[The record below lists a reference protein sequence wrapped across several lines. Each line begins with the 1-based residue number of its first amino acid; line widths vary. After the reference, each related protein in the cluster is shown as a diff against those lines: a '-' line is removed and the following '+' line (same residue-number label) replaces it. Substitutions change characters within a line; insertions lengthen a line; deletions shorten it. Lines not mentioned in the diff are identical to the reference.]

1 MVNLMLKLKMW
12 RKEMENE
19 LTFETA
25 EKQLQEIALKLE
37 DENLPFSEA
46 QKLYEK
52 GSELVKF
59 CLSSLDEVK
68 GKITI
73 IKKEL
78 DQFIEEKFE

>member
-19 LTFETA
+19 LTFESA

-46 QKLYEK
+46 QKLYEN

>member
-19 LTFETA
+19 LTFESA

-37 DENLPFSEA
+37 DENLSFSEA

>member
-1 MVNLMLKLKMW
+1 
-12 RKEMENE
+12 MENE
-19 LTFETA
+19 LTFESA

-37 DENLPFSEA
+37 DENLPFSKY
-46 QKLYEK
+46 QKDNDNA
-52 GSELVKF
+52 SHLVKV

>member
-1 MVNLMLKLKMW
+1 
-12 RKEMENE
+12 MENE
-19 LTFETA
+19 LTFESA

-52 GSELVKF
+52 GSELVKIS
-59 CLSSLDEVK
+59 LSSLDEVK

>member
-1 MVNLMLKLKMW
+1 
-12 RKEMENE
+12 MENE
-19 LTFETA
+19 LTFESA
-25 EKQLQEIALKLE
+25 EKQLQEIAHKLE

>member
-1 MVNLMLKLKMW
+1 
-12 RKEMENE
+12 MENE
-19 LTFETA
+19 LTFESA

-68 GKITI
+68 GKITV

>member
-1 MVNLMLKLKMW
+1 
-12 RKEMENE
+12 MENE
-19 LTFETA
+19 LTFESA
-25 EKQLQEIALKLE
+25 EKQLQEIALKFE

>member
-1 MVNLMLKLKMW
+1 
-12 RKEMENE
+12 MENE
-19 LTFETA
+19 LTFESA

-46 QKLYEK
+46 QKLYEN

>member
-19 LTFETA
+19 LTFESA

>member
-1 MVNLMLKLKMW
+1 
-12 RKEMENE
+12 MENE
-19 LTFETA
+19 LTFESA

-37 DENLPFSEA
+37 DDNLPFSEA

>member
-1 MVNLMLKLKMW
+1 
-12 RKEMENE
+12 MENE
-19 LTFETA
+19 LTFESA

-59 CLSSLDEVK
+59 CLSSLDETK

>member
-1 MVNLMLKLKMW
+1 
-12 RKEMENE
+12 MENE
-19 LTFETA
+19 LTFESA

-78 DQFIEEKFE
+78 DQFIEEKFD

>member
-1 MVNLMLKLKMW
+1 
-12 RKEMENE
+12 MENE
-19 LTFETA
+19 LTFESA

-37 DENLPFSEA
+37 DVNLPFSEA

>member
-1 MVNLMLKLKMW
+1 
-12 RKEMENE
+12 MENE
-19 LTFETA
+19 LTFESA

-37 DENLPFSEA
+37 DEKLPFSEA

>member
-1 MVNLMLKLKMW
+1 MLKLKMW

-19 LTFETA
+19 LTFESA

>member
-1 MVNLMLKLKMW
+1 
-12 RKEMENE
+12 MENE
-19 LTFETA
+19 LTFESA

-46 QKLYEK
+46 QKLYER

>member
-1 MVNLMLKLKMW
+1 
-12 RKEMENE
+12 MENE
-19 LTFETA
+19 LTFESA

-78 DQFIEEKFE
+78 DHFIEEKFE

>member
-1 MVNLMLKLKMW
+1 
-12 RKEMENE
+12 MENE

>member
-12 RKEMENE
+12 GKEMENE
-19 LTFETA
+19 LTFESA

>member
-1 MVNLMLKLKMW
+1 
-12 RKEMENE
+12 MENE
-19 LTFETA
+19 LTFESA

-37 DENLPFSEA
+37 DENLPFSAA

>member
-1 MVNLMLKLKMW
+1 
-12 RKEMENE
+12 MENE
-19 LTFETA
+19 LTFESA

-37 DENLPFSEA
+37 DKNLPFSEA

>member
-1 MVNLMLKLKMW
+1 MVNLMLKLKLW

-19 LTFETA
+19 LTFESA

>member
-1 MVNLMLKLKMW
+1 MLRLKKW

-59 CLSSLDEVK
+59 CLSSLDETK

>member
-1 MVNLMLKLKMW
+1 
-12 RKEMENE
+12 MENE
-19 LTFETA
+19 LTFESA

-52 GSELVKF
+52 GSELIKF

>member
-19 LTFETA
+19 LTFESA

-68 GKITI
+68 GKITV

>member
-1 MVNLMLKLKMW
+1 
-12 RKEMENE
+12 MENE
-19 LTFETA
+19 LTFESA
-25 EKQLQEIALKLE
+25 EKQLQEIALKIE

>member
-1 MVNLMLKLKMW
+1 
-12 RKEMENE
+12 MENE
-19 LTFETA
+19 LTFESA

-52 GSELVKF
+52 GSKLVKF

>member
-1 MVNLMLKLKMW
+1 
-12 RKEMENE
+12 MENE
-19 LTFETA
+19 LTFESA

-78 DQFIEEKFE
+78 DQFIEEKFK

>member
-1 MVNLMLKLKMW
+1 
-12 RKEMENE
+12 MENE
-19 LTFETA
+19 LTFESA

-73 IKKEL
+73 IKKEI

>member
-1 MVNLMLKLKMW
+1 
-12 RKEMENE
+12 MENE
-19 LTFETA
+19 LTFESV